1 MAVVKLAIVEPQNG
15 QRFSGSAQAASV
27 RLRGSTSSTRPLFYR
42 WYSGIDGELNEASAS
57 ALDIQRPLTV
67 GSHVI
72 TFTAKDVQGD
82 GLEDIE
88 AVQEAGM
95 TGGPPNPAVESPC
108 VVHIFIATVIEPP
121 DHAAL
126 SRAGGSSLTAVAP
139 KQWGKKVG
147 SSSVY
152 ETNPD
157 YHGDASTGQIPINK
171 IRYRWRFQPSGPPE
185 GRAAKDLVLGVN
197 DLTFLTNPAGGDLMT
212 VRYQGRLPDG
222 LDTGNYT
229 LALRV
234 EELVEGQS
242 APTFGDE
249 TSPRAVIIT

>member
-1 MAVVKLAIVEPQNG
+1 MGNVNLAILEPENG
-15 QRFSGSAQAASV
+15 KPFSGSAQAASV
-27 RLRGSTSSTRPLFYR
+27 RLRGSTLSTGPLFYR
-42 WYSGIDGELNEASAS
+42 WYSGIDGELNETSAS

-72 TFTAKDVQGD
+72 TFTAKDVKGD
-82 GLEDIE
+82 SLQDIE

-95 TGGPPNPAVESPC
+95 AGGPPDPAVETPC
-108 VVHIFIATVIEPP
+108 VVHVFVAAVIEPP
-121 DHAAL
+121 DHATL

-139 KQWGKKVG
+139 KQWGRKVG
-147 SSSVY
+147 GSNAY

-157 YHGDASTGQIPINK
+157 YHGDAATGKIPINK
-171 IRYRWRFQPSGPPE
+171 VRYRWCFRPSGPPE

-197 DLTFLTNPAGGDLMT
+197 DLTFLPNPAGGDLMT

-234 EELVEGQS
+234 EELVERQS
-242 APTFGDE
+242 PPTFGDE
-249 TSPRAVIIT
+249 TSPRAVILT